1 MGSPG
6 QTAPASG
13 FGGRAVEADMEGFA
27 SLVRLLPT
35 AALSLNGRV
44 GPPSR
49 ITPLAM
55 TEPSVSYR
63 SSCSCW
69 WTKCIK
75 TSDTGICP
83 AEKQDKLRPCGGDV
97 FEAVQKSTDSKR
109 ECVPEQ
115 HHPHLFGSC
124 MQTAEAP
131 VNPPQTQQTPSAS
144 DFPFRANRNLLLR
157 NI

>member
-1 MGSPG
+1 MESEPFAGWCLQAKQLLSLG
-6 QTAPASG
+6 L
-13 FGGRAVEADMEGFA
+13 EADMEGFA

-44 GPPSR
+44 GPLSR

-75 TSDTGICP
+75 TSDTGICLCR
-83 AEKQDKLRPCGGDV
+83 ETGQVKTMWGGMGSKPC
-97 FEAVQKSTDSKR
+97 
-109 ECVPEQ
+109 
-115 HHPHLFGSC
+115 
-124 MQTAEAP
+124 
-131 VNPPQTQQTPSAS
+131 
-144 DFPFRANRNLLLR
+144 RNLQTVSVNVYLNSIIHTSLVPACKLQR
-157 NI
+157 LQ